1 MTIKELTKIT
11 NNIDIS
17 EKEDLKYSEMIALTD
32 KVITDNRKLETI
44 FEVIYLAYKLGYSR
58 GNKNNGNNE

>member
-44 FEVIYLAYKLGYSR
+44 FEMIYLAYKLGYKR
-58 GNKNNGNNE
+58 GKAYNE

>member
-44 FEVIYLAYKLGYSR
+44 FEVIYLAYKLGYKR
-58 GNKNNGNNE
+58 GNANNAE